1 MSLFPAYSDASNSE
15 KSESNVEKQN
25 QLNQDK
31 SWLENSS
38 YQEISK
44 SLYSSIDNNDWT
56 DSSETEDDDD
66 KNVKNNKEENAGC
79 SKSIVLQKTENNSR
93 VPSIIKDVTN
103 NDNLFFIDK
112 DRNKMFYSLNKLE
125 RGLKPYYK
133 LSNNRLGFK
142 SHKPRK
148 HKNFQRYHV
157 TNLDNNQKKV
167 KKDSNVKSN
176 DVDDD
181 PSEKTI
187 YLSNFEVEDKQKV
200 IIEEFNKKLAKDPN
214 DVQAWIEYASF
225 QDQVHSKHLK
235 QIIKQK
241 KLSIIEKG
249 LAANHNSIK
258 LLEIKLHLL
267 AKLLPA
273 DEFCQ
278 QIEAMIQKDQKNIIL
293 WQALIK
299 MTRTSCAL
307 CKVSSILDLYVRCFS
322 IMKQRSKQ
330 NPKYY
335 DHQVLRLLF
344 QCLIFLRHAGLW
356 EQMWEIIRINLCLN
370 LPLDH
375 DTLKSINTIDEKVLI
390 NMEELVLTSKL
401 PLNQLWL
408 RIESLRES
416 CHWTSVDL
424 KKVDISLIGDERRL
438 VSAEETTDFIYPTI
452 SKDSSFR
459 LIVFS
464 LLSLKVPLL
473 PTRHCTIKDLEL
485 EDYSWCIDSL
495 ESVLPMIYSI
505 IWKNELT
512 SRLSDKSVIADLLEG
527 KLISGPQYMKF
538 HPAQESFL
546 EFIRSVFH
554 TVAEKLPPS
563 QRTSILIWWL
573 RLERLLVNIAKS
585 DALCATNRN
594 KKLKSTIKSFL
605 KKPENRNNLH
615 FYREFA
621 LIEYELGSLDSCL
634 QILKTV
640 IQSQDNSSLGYEDK
654 AALFSLYRTILEILL
669 MSNSEDFK
677 LDIFK
682 DIKKSL
688 KIYVFTCFN
697 YDSNI
702 SVEEMLYNEI
712 LRFLMNP
719 ITDELEEEFFLPNI
733 YCDILLCYSYLLHYK
748 SNNLDNVDDILD
760 LYDRC
765 LMHCEKCERLQER
778 FYETKVTFIQ
788 FYQSRVKNISN
799 VLIKTVREAL
809 DKYSC
814 NFLLLSTNALFETE
828 LPFWKWKIKS
838 AKFNIWSILASCL
851 AGRARITYLR
861 NTGLSDTYE
870 AMINKMLAFH
880 KAVSTNEEVQDCP
893 LLWKLYMLLLQEHN
907 LCERKGEDIYYE
919 AVSQCPWAR
928 SVYISASEVA
938 PQNLPQIQ
946 DLIKEKGLRMHVT
959 LEELDILRE

>member
-1 MSLFPAYSDASNSE
+1 
-15 KSESNVEKQN
+15 
-25 QLNQDK
+25 
-31 SWLENSS
+31 
-38 YQEISK
+38 
-44 SLYSSIDNNDWT
+44 
-56 DSSETEDDDD
+56 
-66 KNVKNNKEENAGC
+66 
-79 SKSIVLQKTENNSR
+79 
-93 VPSIIKDVTN
+93 
-103 NDNLFFIDK
+103 
-112 DRNKMFYSLNKLE
+112 MFYSLNKLE

-181 PSEKTI
+181 PSEKTV

-225 QDQVHSKHLK
+225 QDQMHSKHLK

-278 QIEAMIQKDQKNIIL
+278 QVEAMIQKDQKNIIL

-527 KLISGPQYMKF
+527 KLISGPQYLKF

-605 KKPENRNNLH
+605 KKAENRNNLH

-640 IQSQDNSSLGYEDK
+640 IQSQDNSSLGHEDK

-682 DIKKSL
+682 DIMKSL

-697 YDSNI
+697 YDSNM

-748 SNNLDNVDDILD
+748 SNNFDNVDDILD
-760 LYDRC
+760 LCDRC
-765 LMHCEKCERLQER
+765 LMHCAKCERLQER